1 MSLTGK
7 GMMIW
12 RIPYCEGGNPSTIA
26 NVAASA
32 GLSHVL
38 IKIANDTRPYNVDA
52 NGNDLVAPVV
62 DALRAKGMQVWGWH
76 YVYGY
81 DPIGEAKIAISQ
93 TKRFLLDGYVIDAEV
108 EYKEAGRDT
117 VARTFM
123 TELRRG
129 LPSTPVALSSFR
141 WPTYHR
147 SFPFAAFLEKCD
159 YNMPQVYWMQ
169 QHDPAYDLKRS
180 VTEFKAITPY
190 RPIIPTGPAFGQDGW
205 APTASEVKIFMD
217 TAKSLGLKAVNF
229 YSWDYSRL
237 KLLAVWNE
245 IAKYY
250 WPPEDSPFP
259 PPFDPVT
266 MIFEALNSQQF
277 TPILD
282 IYAKNAVLVTPRKTI
297 QGEENIKAFYE
308 QVLAVELKSGDFRV
322 TSKRVVD
329 NTIHY
334 KWTCTSQTGNVIDGK
349 DTLGIRNDKV
359 IYHYCFYTITS

>member
-52 NGNDLVAPVV
+52 NGNDLIAPVV

-108 EYKEAGRDT
+108 EYKEAGRDA

-205 APTASEVKIFMD
+205 VPTASEVKIFMD

-297 QGEENIKAFYE
+297 QGEENIKTFYE

>member
-1 MSLTGK
+1 MALTGK

-12 RIPYCEGGNPSTIA
+12 KIPNCEGGNPSTIA
-26 NVAASA
+26 KVAASA

-52 NGNDLVAPVV
+52 EGKDLVAPVI

-81 DPIGEAKIAISQ
+81 DPIGEAKIAVSQ
-93 TKRFLLDGYVIDAEV
+93 TKRFMMDGYVIDAEV
-108 EYKEAGRDT
+108 EYKEAGREA

-129 LPSTPVALSSFR
+129 LPSTPIALSSFR

-147 SFPFAAFLEKCD
+147 TFPFAAFLEKCD

-169 QHDPAYDLKRS
+169 QHDAAYDLNRS
-180 VTEFKAITPY
+180 VTEFKSITPY
-190 RPIIPTGPAFGQDGW
+190 RPIIPTGPAFGQSGW
-205 APTASEVKIFMD
+205 APTPGEVKTFMD

-237 KLLAVWNE
+237 KLIPVWNE
-245 IAKYY
+245 IANYD
-250 WPPEDSPFP
+250 WPPEDTPEIP
-259 PPFDPVT
+259 VFDPVPL
-266 MIFEALNSQQF
+266 IFDALNNQEF
-277 TPILD
+277 TPVLD
-282 IYAKNAVLVTPRKTI
+282 IYAKNAVLVTPKKTI
-297 QGEENIKAFYE
+297 QGRDNIKAFYE
-308 QVLAVELKSGDFRV
+308 QIIMAELKKGDFRV
-322 TSKRVVD
+322 TYRRNID

-334 KWTCTSQTGNVIDGK
+334 KWTCNSRTGTVIDGK
-349 DTLGIRNDKV
+349 DTLGVRNNKV
-359 IYHYCFYTITS
+359 IYHYCYYTIS